1 MNMNMCTCLTGRW
14 NADVI
19 LRLQQLLQLQAW
31 SNVCRCSAKSLK
43 EKTSLF
49 CHSRIGSSPRSS
61 RPFISTFS
69 LNPKPLKRFCKCIF
83 GISQPRKRNL
93 FLFFPPAT
101 LKSDPA
107 GTGQHFLPRCPED
120 PHHFQIFISYVPD
133 LRRSSF
139 GITNRSEKRTSNIS
153 RNGQI
158 LTLCLQP
165 LAETLIP
172 CPGIFS
178 PCARVL
184 VMCVPFHWLHHTIYD
199 FPMCWRCWM
208 QNEFRNNNRQTV

>member
-1 MNMNMCTCLTGRW
+1 MNMCTCLTGRW

-43 EKTSLF
+43 KTTLF

-69 LNPKPLKRFCKCIF
+69 LNPKPLKRFCKCVF
-83 GISQPRKRNL
+83 GISQPRKRNS
-93 FLFFPPAT
+93 FLFFFLPAT

-133 LRRSSF
+133 SGGAALASQ
-139 GITNRSEKRTSNIS
+139 IALKKRTSNIS

-158 LTLCLQP
+158 
-165 LAETLIP
+165 
-172 CPGIFS
+172 
-178 PCARVL
+178 
-184 VMCVPFHWLHHTIYD
+184 
-199 FPMCWRCWM
+199 
-208 QNEFRNNNRQTV
+208 

>member
-1 MNMNMCTCLTGRW
+1 MNWLVLEKKKKKKRSNEYEYVHVPGGTLKRW
-14 NADVI
+14 RDLAAPAAAAAPGVI
-19 LRLQQLLQLQAW
+19 KRVSLLCK
-31 SNVCRCSAKSLK
+31 VF
-43 EKTSLF
+43 EKTTTLF

-61 RPFISTFS
+61 RPFTSTFS
-69 LNPKPLKRFCKCIF
+69 LNPNPLKRFCKCVF
-83 GISQPRKRNL
+83 GISQPRKKNS

-107 GTGQHFLPRCPED
+107 GTGQRFLPRCPED

-158 LTLCLQP
+158 
-165 LAETLIP
+165 
-172 CPGIFS
+172 
-178 PCARVL
+178 
-184 VMCVPFHWLHHTIYD
+184 
-199 FPMCWRCWM
+199 
-208 QNEFRNNNRQTV
+208 

>member
-43 EKTSLF
+43 EKTTLF

-83 GISQPRKRNL
+83 GTPQPRKRNS
-93 FLFFPPAT
+93 FLFPPPRHAEVRPCWHWPT
-101 LKSDPA
+101 LSSSLPWGPTSFSDLYLLRARLTAEQLWHHKSLWKKN
-107 GTGQHFLPRCPED
+107 FERL
-120 PHHFQIFISYVPD
+120 
-133 LRRSSF
+133 
-139 GITNRSEKRTSNIS
+139 
-153 RNGQI
+153 
-158 LTLCLQP
+158 
-165 LAETLIP
+165 
-172 CPGIFS
+172 
-178 PCARVL
+178 
-184 VMCVPFHWLHHTIYD
+184 
-199 FPMCWRCWM
+199 
-208 QNEFRNNNRQTV
+208 